1 MKIYKLTGFNMSK
14 QYIFEE
20 SYFTSL
26 KKASQSLS
34 FLTAYL
40 LRNHDINDTEVFYP
54 KIYTT
59 GIHSRVE
66 VGGQFLI
73 TIIEHELKTKVLAYH

>member
-14 QYIFEE
+14 QYTIEE

-40 LRNHDINDTEVFYP
+40 LRNHDINDTEVFYH

-59 GIHSRVE
+59 GIHSKVE

>member
-1 MKIYKLTGFNMSK
+1 MSK

-20 SYFTSL
+20 AYFTSL

-40 LRNHDINDTEVFYP
+40 LRNHDINETEILYSR
-54 KIYTT
+54 IYTR
-59 GIHSRVE
+59 GIHSKVE
-66 VGGQFLI
+66 VGGEFKL

>member
-1 MKIYKLTGFNMSK
+1 MSK
-14 QYIFEE
+14 QYTFEE

-40 LRNHDINDTEVFYP
+40 LRNHDINDTEVFYT

-66 VGGQFLI
+66 VGGEFLI

>member
-1 MKIYKLTGFNMSK
+1 MSN

-20 SYFTSL
+20 AYFTSL
-26 KKASQSLS
+26 KKASQSFS

-40 LRNHDINDTEVFYP
+40 LENHDINETDVFYH
-54 KIYTT
+54 KIYTR
-59 GIHSRVE
+59 GIHSNVE
-66 VGGQFLI
+66 VGGEFKL